1 MRYIGLLSVILT
13 GTFPYLAQTQNDT
26 KTQPNI
32 ILIFT
37 DDQDLHLGSLDYMP
51 ILQKELAEKGTQ
63 FNNHYCTV
71 AQCCPSR
78 ASLLRG
84 QAAHNTNITDVQRP
98 GGNYQKWLL
107 SNENDEYLPHW
118 LIQAG
123 YNAEYIGKFMNGFN
137 RGNYMNKPK
146 GWDHTDI
153 LLKFGSYQVVPW
165 VYNYN
170 KVVMTANGET
180 PKIYHGFH
188 QLDIIRTKALDRI
201 DKLAADSRP
210 FYLTIAP
217 SAPHVQSSVHMAV
230 PQKRHNGTHK
240 DAKVSRN
247 GNYNPE
253 DKYQKDKPSWL
264 KNIPLM
270 SEDMKDFADTQYAAR
285 LDTLQG
291 VDEIIEDVVDRLDKL
306 DILDNTF
313 IVYTTD
319 NGYHLGNHRV
329 AAGKS
334 LPYREDTNLPL
345 IVRGPGVP
353 EGKVSNLPSA
363 HLDFP
368 PTFLDIA
375 GVKSADFPAMLDG
388 RSVLDNWKNPESALP
403 SCSMNDPQEIIN
415 VEFWGTAGIESPLQN
430 ASHRDQNSYKT
441 LRIVGEQQ
449 SYLYSRWCN
458 DDVELYDTL
467 NDPFELT
474 NLAAGNDTE
483 VERLQRRL
491 NALLLAT
498 KSCAGQTCRNPWK
511 LLQPDSPGVI
521 VEDASALTI
530 TCLDQAM
537 QSKYD
542 EHFRSFEQVHFSE
555 CEQIQ
560 SIANEA
566 PFLPKDPTFGLEYR
580 SKTDYYQDP
589 DTGPTDP
596 VPDQGGFHGGPDQR
610 DVTLEAIMSTAEE
623 LTKGQLG
630 QS

>member
-107 SNENDEYLPHW
+107 SNENDEYLPSW

-153 LLKFGSYQVVPW
+153 LLKFGSYQVDPW

-270 SEDMKDFADTQYAAR
+270 SEDMKGFADTQYAAR

-313 IVYTTD
+313 IVYTTG

-388 RSVLDNWKNPESALP
+388 RSVLDNWKNPESALS

-415 VEFWGTAGIESPLQN
+415 VEFWCTAGIESPLQN

-449 SYLYSRWCN
+449 SYLYSRCN
-458 DDVELYDTL
+458 EIL
-467 NDPFELT
+467 
-474 NLAAGNDTE
+474 
-483 VERLQRRL
+483 RR
-491 NALLLAT
+491 
-498 KSCAGQTCRNPWK
+498 SDMS
-511 LLQPDSPGVI
+511 QPMETTPARFAGVI

-610 DVTLEAIMSTAEE
+610 DVTLEAIMSKAEE